1 MAGKVSRDH
10 TPSPQWTR
18 NSITGQ
24 LTHPYAGTIEIGAEG
39 FAPTITGEVC
49 ATEVEAMAAAE
60 KALGEKADAYSAQH
74 NAAE

>member
-1 MAGKVSRDH
+1 MEKVSRDH
-10 TPSPQWTR
+10 AANPTWKRS
-18 NSITGQ
+18 SITGQ
-24 LTHPYAGTIEIGAEG
+24 MSHPYAGTIDINNDGT
-39 FAPTITGEVC
+39 FTPTIMTEAF